1 MIFVKMVE
9 RSNFVQIKKKK
20 FWGVSEIWGGYYYCH
35 GRTGEKYRK
44 NGNLCMCTYVYIFI
58 RVYNIYVHYI
68 LYMCKI
74 CIYHASTVDIYN
86 IEMYSTVHIYGTVC
100 VYVYK
105 CLYVYMYVFI
115 LHVCMY
121 YTVLIHICAI

>member
-9 RSNFVQIKKKK
+9 RSNFAQIKKIK

-44 NGNLCMCTYVYIFI
+44 NGNLCTCTYVYIFI
-58 RVYNIYVHYI
+58 RVNNIYVHYI

-86 IEMYSTVHIYGTVC
+86 IEMYSTVYIYTVR
-100 VYVYK
+100 
-105 CLYVYMYVFI
+105 YVYMYTN
-115 LHVCMY
+115 VCMY
-121 YTVLIHICAI
+121 ICMCSYCM